1 VFWFSS
7 LWDALAFAQSGSSF
21 HCIVFL
27 ATLGTMCHLSF
38 GVWTNSLSLCL
49 FVLFD
54 VLLVFVCIYLFLFV
68 YNFFLK
74 KNCCYVVD
82 WA

>member
-1 VFWFSS
+1 MS
-7 LWDALAFAQSGSSF
+7 
-21 HCIVFL
+21 I
-27 ATLGTMCHLSF
+27 
-38 GVWTNSLSLCL
+38 CL

-74 KNCCYVVD
+74 ILLLCC
-82 WA
+82 